1 MKTVLTQKELA
12 ERWGLTPKAI
22 TDYRNAGILQTIKG
36 LPVIRFSLEYI
47 QELEGTTLERFSP
60 LERKKME
67 MRSEELKTENEKLKG
82 ILGNILAE
90 SSKVIGIVKEN

>member
-22 TDYRNAGILQTIKG
+22 TDYRNVGILQTIKG

-67 MRSEELKTENEKLKG
+67 MRIEELKTENEKLKG